1 MDIISVALFCITS
14 CVLLK
19 VLASNSGEIKVICS
33 ILAACLVT
41 VRFLSEFSSISS
53 ALSELFEQTGL
64 NDEYFKIIVK
74 CLGICYV
81 TQLGCD
87 CCRDCGEA
95 ALASQLELTGKAS
108 MLIVSL
114 PLFRAAVELVRSL
127 LM

>member
-41 VRFLSEFSSISS
+41 VRFLGEFSSISS